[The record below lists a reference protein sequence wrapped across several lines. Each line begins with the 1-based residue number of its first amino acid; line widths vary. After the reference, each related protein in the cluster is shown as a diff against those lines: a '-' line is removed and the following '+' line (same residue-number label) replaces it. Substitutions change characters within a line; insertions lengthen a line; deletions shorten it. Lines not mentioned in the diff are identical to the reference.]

1 MIRDLKE
8 IYSDISSYLDK
19 SVTIQGWIR
28 NHRKQ
33 KTIGFIDFN
42 DGTSFKGIQ
51 IVYDENIKEFDEI
64 QKLHVGA
71 SISATGRIIK
81 SSREEQPYE
90 MVLETYKLEG
100 DCPEDYPIQPKRHT
114 REFLREQAYRL
125 SHPLKA

>member
-51 IVYDENIKEFDEI
+51 IVYDENIKEFDT
-64 QKLHVGA
+64 KL
-71 SISATGRIIK
+71 SQFINLFFTK
-81 SSREEQPYE
+81 YLEE
-90 MVLETYKLEG
+90 
-100 DCPEDYPIQPKRHT
+100 
-114 REFLREQAYRL
+114 
-125 SHPLKA
+125 